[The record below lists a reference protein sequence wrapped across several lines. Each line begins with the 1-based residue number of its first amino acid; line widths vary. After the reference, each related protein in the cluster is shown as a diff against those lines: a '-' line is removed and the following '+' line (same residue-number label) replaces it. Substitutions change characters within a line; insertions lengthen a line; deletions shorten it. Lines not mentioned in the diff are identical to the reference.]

1 MPTSASRESAPG
13 FSTRTC
19 RPRSRAAT
27 LTGASAT
34 LEGATTRR
42 ETPGGSIAP
51 SSVSEATAPR
61 IEPASARARSGLA
74 SKTVR
79 HSTPSG
85 SPSARFAPTR
95 PAPIMATPRLIDM
108 PLASCLFSAG
118 HRHRLPLRGVRRELG
133 MRDDEVPHDG
143 LEPLGLGRHE
153 PCVDRR
159 DDDARVR
166 EARHRPTVATD
177 DARDARPALSRKP
190 HGLDEIDA
198 DVALDVAAS
207 DREHEQ
213 AILSTKAGRAEP
225 VRVGR
230 GPALVVDPG
239 GELGDVVRDGVRLDL
254 TELAEV
260 AGCVGRVPRAPTR
273 AAEEQPAA
281 PRERR
286 IPAVSRKMNGLS
298 PIQPR
303 DPPE

>member
-74 SKTVR
+74 SKTAR

-95 PAPIMATPRLIDM
+95 PAPTMATPRLIDM
-108 PLASCLFSAG
+108 PLGSCLVGAG
-118 HRHRLPLRGVRRELG
+118 HRHRLPLGGVRRELG

-143 LEPLGLGRHE
+143 LEPLGLRRHE
-153 PCVDRR
+153 PGVDRR
-159 DDDARVR
+159 DHDARVR
-166 EARHRPTVATD
+166 EPRQRPTVAAH
-177 DARDARPALSRKP
+177 DARDARAAVSGQT
-190 HGLDEIDA
+190 HGLDEVDA
-198 DVALDVAAS
+198 DVALDVATP
-207 DREHEQ
+207 DREDEH
-213 AILSTKAGRAEP
+213 AIVFAKAGGAEP
-225 VRVGR
+225 VRVR
-230 GPALVVDPG
+230 
-239 GELGDVVRDGVRLDL
+239 
-254 TELAEV
+254 
-260 AGCVGRVPRAPTR
+260 
-273 AAEEQPAA
+273 
-281 PRERR
+281 
-286 IPAVSRKMNGLS
+286 
-298 PIQPR
+298 
-303 DPPE
+303 